1 MGPNWLSNRK
11 TCAMTI
17 RERFCDEAPE
27 AGLVAVLG
35 EPTVLD
41 EGEARTSFEAPPLV
55 FDGAPPGAVED
66 ASCGAGWVTLVLG
79 REDSSWLAG
88 SCCPGAAKGAD
99 EVEDVADD
107 LRLPTRRDDADGS
120 EGKLDA
126 AGE

>member
-1 MGPNWLSNRK
+1 
-11 TCAMTI
+11 MTM
-17 RERFCDEAPE
+17 RERFCEEAPE

-41 EGEARTSFEAPPLV
+41 EGEARTSFDAPPLL
-55 FDGAPPGAVED
+55 FEGAPPGAAED
-66 ASCGAGWVTLVLG
+66 ASCEAGWVTLVRE

-88 SCCPGAAKGAD
+88 SCCPAAAKGTD
-99 EVEDVADD
+99 EVDDAADD

-126 AGE
+126 AGEYG